1 MSNGLPISARGCDG
15 LVSGLDGAT
24 IRGIDE
30 GCRRRPS
37 TFYRPRHE
45 ELSNQQGMYYQFS
58 SPRTESRGGSF
69 SKNKFCRCFLIL
81 KTSDVFYA
89 FNDQFEN
96 LGPRPPISFWGFC
109 LLKSPPPQKKKK
121 KSGKFPKS
129 LKGLWTV
136 WKNFNKSG
144 KFPDSFESFRTVW
157 KIFGQSEI
165 FWKV

>member
-1 MSNGLPISARGCDG
+1 MGARLSNGLPISARGCDG

-58 SPRTESRGGSF
+58 SPRAESRGGSF

-89 FNDQFEN
+89 FNGQFEN

-109 LLKSPPPQKKKK
+109 LLKLTPPPKNKKK
-121 KSGKFPKS
+121 
-129 LKGLWTV
+129 
-136 WKNFNKSG
+136 
-144 KFPDSFESFRTVW
+144 
-157 KIFGQSEI
+157 
-165 FWKV
+165 FWKVSRKSGRFMDSLENFE